1 MERQTCRRQGSVS
14 PLADFPSGCEDREK
28 EELRLLLIVE
38 FVHQESAPLHSAF
51 LRPIAPRAS
60 PRGQL
65 DPHSRPL
72 VGPGPLFISRT
83 VFPARPAELWSGISR
98 SGHSPFTDASAL
110 PPPGTGVQGRPSG
123 QIKCSAVSES
133 GSPSWSGRFLFLH
146 KAVPRAEM
154 PSFGNGSQC
163 TQPACLIQVHI
174 HLKASWPV
182 QKESSQNGNPRILAR
197 KPTSAFLSPSY
208 CPEFQQPLAQSLV
221 TSALTSPHPC
231 HPVPPQVWLIPPKS
245 PAGAPA
251 SCLPSTGSESAR
263 RIPTH
268 DALLWLPCNLESTW
282 QAVGLRF
289 STRIG

>member
-1 MERQTCRRQGSVS
+1 M
-14 PLADFPSGCEDREK
+14 A
-28 EELRLLLIVE
+28 ELRLLLIVE

-51 LRPIAPRAS
+51 LRPVAPWAS

-83 VFPARPAELWSGISR
+83 VFPARPAELWFGISR
-98 SGHSPFTDASAL
+98 SGHSPFTDASPL
-110 PPPGTGVQGRPSG
+110 PLPGTGVQGRPPG

-174 HLKASWPV
+174 HLKALWPV

-197 KPTSAFLSPSY
+197 KPTSASPSPSY
-208 CPEFQQPLAQSLV
+208 CPEFQQPLLSPWSPRPCLPLIPVIQSLRR
-221 TSALTSPHPC
+221 SGRFHPKARLEPPPHAF
-231 HPVPPQVWLIPPKS
+231 HPKGPS
-245 PAGAPA
+245 
-251 SCLPSTGSESAR
+251 LPSASPLAMLCFGCPAISSPR
-263 RIPTH
+263 GR
-268 DALLWLPCNLESTW
+268 
-282 QAVGLRF
+282 Q
-289 STRIG
+289 